1 MKNFIKNFWVPTFIG
16 LFGLGMAYYLS
27 WVFEDHQVGLGPESI
42 IKSFYKLFYVAFV
55 WYVSHVIVKYWFP
68 TVYEYSEPKNGE
80 PKSDFRRAWENKNSG
95 YDQRIRD
102 SIQVHLG
109 VMLIVAIIMAFAF

>member
-1 MKNFIKNFWVPTFIG
+1 MKNFIKNFWVPTVVG

-27 WVFEDHQVGLGPESI
+27 WLFEDHQVGLGPETI

-68 TVYEYSEPKNGE
+68 TIYQYSEPKGGE
-80 PKSDFRRAWENKNSG
+80 SEFRKAWNKLNKME
-95 YDQRIRD
+95 YDPRIRD

-109 VMLIVAIIMAFAF
+109 VMLIVAVIMAFAF